1 VLIRPLTVADAQAFW
16 ELRLRAF
23 IESPASFNTSPEE
36 WRVHPL
42 SEVER
47 VLSAPARSPRDI
59 VFGAFDPELCGHV
72 GLRRELRR
80 KVAHRATLWGLYL
93 APEVRARGIGH
104 RLLQALLDHARSQ
117 ADLIIVELTV
127 MTDNQQA
134 LSLYRRFGFQRYG
147 YQRRAA
153 KTDNGY
159 RDEERLMLELD
170 ALGTGVAVPET
181 GISKRRY

>member
-1 VLIRPLTVADAQAFW
+1 
-16 ELRLRAF
+16 
-23 IESPASFNTSPEE
+23 
-36 WRVHPL
+36 
-42 SEVER
+42 
-47 VLSAPARSPRDI
+47 
-59 VFGAFDPELCGHV
+59 
-72 GLRRELRR
+72 
-80 KVAHRATLWGLYL
+80 
-93 APEVRARGIGH
+93 
-104 RLLQALLDHARSQ
+104 
-117 ADLIIVELTV
+117 